1 MLNTTA
7 PLIDEWGLQVLPEFV
22 LESLESRARFR
33 RLFVGLSA
41 LRDRKIGSIAWN
53 KKRF

>member
-7 PLIDEWGLQVLPEFV
+7 PLIDEWGLQVLPEFE

-33 RLFVGLSA
+33 RLFVGCRPSA
-41 LRDRKIGSIAWN
+41 IA
-53 KKRF
+53 RSEA